1 MSKYY
6 LRGISFIVVFCF
18 SISGCVDADEIL
30 SKQRKADIESVLSLA
45 EIEFS
50 DFKSPGLG
58 AHKNNEIS
66 AYFGKSIRQ
75 YEKNWIELVELIG
88 EDKFTAYDQ
97 QLPDLSPSLSSGD
110 FAKELMKAE
119 KFIMKSLDEGNI
131 PSRYLR
137 VKYEN
142 CEYDVNVLSCS
153 HRNAQKGVE
162 QFFFVQFELMFPFSF
177 GEAGA
182 LNKSSKESTIPPI
195 EYELFIKIDVED
207 NVLWHLAKG
216 KDKNLFSE
224 KSVRLKLYGMK
235 ADILRVLQSFDEK
248 S

>member
-1 MSKYY
+1 
-6 LRGISFIVVFCF
+6 
-18 SISGCVDADEIL
+18 VDSDEIL
-30 SKQRKADIESVLSLA
+30 SKQRETDIESVLRLA

-50 DFKSPGLG
+50 DFKSLGLG

-66 AYFGKSIRQ
+66 ANFGNSTRQ

-110 FAKELMKAE
+110 FLKEMMKAE
-119 KFIMKSLDEGNI
+119 EFIIKSLDEANI

-142 CEYDVNVLSCS
+142 CEYNDDVLRCS
-153 HRNAQKGVE
+153 HGNAQKGAE
-162 QFFFVQFELMFPFSF
+162 QVFFVQFDLMFPLSF
-177 GEAGA
+177 GEAGV
-182 LNKSSKESTIPPI
+182 LNKSSKESMTPPI

-207 NVLWHLAKG
+207 NPLWHLAKG
-216 KDKNLFSE
+216 EDKNLFSE
-224 KSVRLKLYGMK
+224 KTVRLKLYGMK
-235 ADILRVLQSFDEK
+235 ADILRTLQSFGEK